1 MGLLNMKNKSF
12 GFTLSEIMI
21 ALALIGAVA
30 AMTIPTVGSSVQQR
44 ARLAEFRTAHSKA
57 ELALKS
63 IIFEDARIPQ
73 CYNSQHTNNSFGL
86 SAALGGASISA
97 KDTGCPA
104 LTRDFTRAMG
114 SVRSCTSNPKREGC
128 IPNNYPDGGNCF
140 SVTGTEAYVL
150 DNGMIL
156 FISKGTT
163 GMKLFAI
170 DVNGRKG
177 PNKWGQDIFTFGV
190 YPSAATRSGNNVY
203 VSDLKVLPHQSCL
216 PRSNASAKNSKQMLE
231 ESTNYK

>member
-1 MGLLNMKNKSF
+1 MKNKSF

-97 KDTGCPA
+97 KGTGCPA

-114 SVRSCTSNPKREGC
+114 SVRSCTNNPKGEGC

-156 FISKGTT
+156 FI
-163 GMKLFAI
+163 
-170 DVNGRKG
+170 
-177 PNKWGQDIFTFGV
+177 
-190 YPSAATRSGNNVY
+190 
-203 VSDLKVLPHQSCL
+203 
-216 PRSNASAKNSKQMLE
+216 
-231 ESTNYK
+231 